1 MLDLLAGWQPLTESY
16 GCSLA
21 QLVIAWTVAQP
32 GITVAL
38 CGARKAA
45 NAIEN
50 AEAGTLALE
59 ASDLVRMRRD
69 IEALAPLEP

>member
-1 MLDLLAGWQPLTESY
+1 M
-16 GCSLA
+16 
-21 QLVIAWTVAQP
+21 IAWTVAQP

-50 AEAGTLALE
+50 AEAGALAIE
-59 ASDLVRMRRD
+59 PSDLARMRRD